1 MKIIQVIDLDGTTV
15 KVDETNPS
23 EPKIVAALQ
32 FDVATRKAVPIAEV
46 AELIFAKPLN
56 ANVEAV
62 CIGYK
67 GVDGKH
73 YGLVDDMFAPVE
85 PTPEPAP
92 VEPTPEP
99 APVEPT
105 PEPAP
110 VERNGFI
117 ELTIPSDYAGNPELK
132 IRPRDG
138 EGDNFNQNELYNGA
152 DLNNGIYAALGDNNV
167 YHFTHV
173 AVDGEGVHT
182 LRADKVYRE
191 PLGMSMPVQFG
202 TSADVM
208 EYMATLDR
216 TPALLD
222 GLSYTGGMFRID
234 ALPNN
239 HIRSSLTALDHL

>member
-32 FDVATRKAVPIAEV
+32 FDLGVRKNVAIGDI

-85 PTPEPAP
+85 
-92 VEPTPEP
+92 
-99 APVEPT
+99 
-105 PEPAP
+105 
-110 VERNGFI
+110 RNGFI

-138 EGDNFNQNELYNGA
+138 KGDNFNQNELYSGA
-152 DLNNGIYAALGDNNV
+152 DLNNGIYATLGDKNV

-191 PLGMSMPVQFG
+191 PLGASMPVQFG

-208 EYMATLDR
+208 ERSVSLANTYHTN
-216 TPALLD
+216 D
-222 GLSYTGGMFRID
+222 GLDYVGSTFRVD
-234 ALPNN
+234 AQQGL
-239 HIRSSLTALDHL
+239 HISNALTLLDHL

>member
-92 VEPTPEP
+92 VK
-99 APVEPT
+99 
-105 PEPAP
+105 
-110 VERNGFI
+110 RNGFI

-152 DLNNGIYAALGDNNV
+152 DLNNGIYATLGDNNV

-191 PLGMSMPVQFG
+191 PLGASMPVQFG

-208 EYMATLDR
+208 ERSVSLANTY
-216 TPALLD
+216 PIND
-222 GLSYTGGMFRID
+222 GLDYVGSTFRVD
-234 ALPNN
+234 AQNGL
-239 HIRSSLTALDHL
+239 HITNALTLLDHL

>member
-73 YGLVDDMFAPVE
+73 YGLVDDMFAPE
-85 PTPEPAP
+85 PVP
-92 VEPTPEP
+92 VG
-99 APVEPT
+99 
-105 PEPAP
+105 
-110 VERNGFI
+110 RNGFI
-117 ELTIPSDYAGNPELK
+117 ELSIPSDYAGNPELK
-132 IRPRDG
+132 IRPCDG
-138 EGDNFNQNELYNGA
+138 KGDNFNQNELYNGA
-152 DLNNGIYAALGDNNV
+152 DLNNGIYATLGDNNV

-182 LRADKVYRE
+182 LRADKVYRA
-191 PLGMSMPVQFG
+191 PLGASMPVQFG
-202 TSADVM
+202 TSADVT
-208 EYMATLDR
+208 ERSVSLGKTS
-216 TPALLD
+216 TSD
-222 GLSYTGGMFRID
+222 GLTYTGGTFRVD
-234 ALPNN
+234 AQQGL
-239 HIRSSLTALDHL
+239 HITNALSLLDHL

>member
-23 EPKIVAALQ
+23 EPKIVSALQ
-32 FDVATRKAVPIAEV
+32 FDLAMRKNVAIGDIAELV
-46 AELIFAKPLN
+46 FAKPVN

-67 GVDGKH
+67 GTDGKH
-73 YGLVDDMFAPVE
+73 YGLVDDMFATV
-85 PTPEPAP
+85 EPAP
-92 VEPTPEP
+92 VK
-99 APVEPT
+99 
-105 PEPAP
+105 
-110 VERNGFI
+110 RNGFI

-152 DLNNGIYAALGDNNV
+152 DLNNGIYATLGDNNV

-191 PLGMSMPVQFG
+191 PLGVSMPVQFG

-208 EYMATLDR
+208 EYSVSLGKTGAS
-216 TPALLD
+216 D
-222 GLSYTGGMFRID
+222 GLTYNGATFIVAAQRG
-234 ALPNN
+234 L
-239 HIRSSLTALDHL
+239 HITNVLTILDHL

>member
-92 VEPTPEP
+92 VK
-99 APVEPT
+99 
-105 PEPAP
+105 
-110 VERNGFI
+110 RNGFI

-138 EGDNFNQNELYNGA
+138 EGDNFSQNELYNGA
-152 DLNNGIYAALGDNNV
+152 DLNNGIYATLGDNNV

-191 PLGMSMPVQFG
+191 PLGASMPVQFG

-208 EYMATLDR
+208 DR
-216 TPALLD
+216 SVSLANTYPIND
-222 GLSYTGGMFRID
+222 GLDYVGSTFRVD
-234 ALPNN
+234 AQQGL
-239 HIRSSLTALDHL
+239 HITNVLTILDHL

>member
-92 VEPTPEP
+92 VK
-99 APVEPT
+99 
-105 PEPAP
+105 
-110 VERNGFI
+110 RNGFI

-132 IRPRDG
+132 IRPRNG
-138 EGDNFNQNELYNGA
+138 EGDNFSQNELYNGA
-152 DLNNGIYAALGDNNV
+152 DLNNGIYATLGDNNV

-173 AVDGEGVHT
+173 AVDDEGVHT

-191 PLGMSMPVQFG
+191 PLGASMPVQFG

-208 EYMATLDR
+208 ERSVSLGKTGAS
-216 TPALLD
+216 D
-222 GLSYTGGMFRID
+222 GLDYTGDTFRVD
-234 ALPNN
+234 AQNGI
-239 HIRSSLTALDHL
+239 HITNALSVLDHL

>member
-92 VEPTPEP
+92 VK
-99 APVEPT
+99 
-105 PEPAP
+105 
-110 VERNGFI
+110 RNGFI

-132 IRPRDG
+132 IRPRNG
-138 EGDNFNQNELYNGA
+138 EGDNFSQNELYNGA
-152 DLNNGIYAALGDNNV
+152 DLNNGIYATLGDNNV

-173 AVDGEGVHT
+173 AVDDEGVHT

-191 PLGMSMPVQFG
+191 PLGASMPVQFG

-208 EYMATLDR
+208 ERSVSLGKTGAS
-216 TPALLD
+216 D
-222 GLSYTGGMFRID
+222 GLDYIGGTFRVDVQNGLHITN
-234 ALPNN
+234 AL
-239 HIRSSLTALDHL
+239 SVLDHL

>member
-32 FDVATRKAVPIAEV
+32 FDVTTRKAVPIAEV

-92 VEPTPEP
+92 VK
-99 APVEPT
+99 
-105 PEPAP
+105 
-110 VERNGFI
+110 RNGFI

-152 DLNNGIYAALGDNNV
+152 NLNNGIYATLGDNNV

-191 PLGMSMPVQFG
+191 PLGASMPVQFG

-208 EYMATLDR
+208 ERGVSLAKTG
-216 TPALLD
+216 ALD
-222 GLSYTGGMFRID
+222 GLDYVGSTLRVD
-234 ALPNN
+234 AQQGL
-239 HIRSSLTALDHL
+239 HISNVLTSLDHL

>member
-67 GVDGKH
+67 GADGKH
-73 YGLVDDMFAPVE
+73 YGLIDDMFAPVE
-85 PTPEPAP
+85 PTPKPAP
-92 VEPTPEP
+92 VQ
-99 APVEPT
+99 
-105 PEPAP
+105 
-110 VERNGFI
+110 RNGFI

-132 IRPRDG
+132 IRPHDG
-138 EGDNFNQNELYNGA
+138 KGDNFNQNELYNGA
-152 DLNNGIYAALGDNNV
+152 DLRNGIYATLGDNNV

-191 PLGMSMPVQFG
+191 PLGASMPVQFG

-208 EYMATLDR
+208 DR
-216 TPALLD
+216 SGSLANTYPIND
-222 GLSYTGGMFRID
+222 GLDYVGGTFRVD
-234 ALPNN
+234 AQQGLHINN
-239 HIRSSLTALDHL
+239 ALTLLDHL

>member
-32 FDVATRKAVPIAEV
+32 FDLGVRKNVAIGAIAELV
-46 AELIFAKPLN
+46 FAKPVN

-67 GVDGKH
+67 GADGKH

-92 VEPTPEP
+92 VK
-99 APVEPT
+99 
-105 PEPAP
+105 
-110 VERNGFI
+110 RNGFI

-138 EGDNFNQNELYNGA
+138 DNFNQNELYAGA
-152 DLNNGIYAALGDNNV
+152 DLNNGIYATLGDNNV

-182 LRADKVYRE
+182 LRADKVYRK
-191 PLGMSMPVQFG
+191 PLGASMPVQFG
-202 TSADVM
+202 TSAGVM
-208 EYMATLDR
+208 ERSVSLGKTGK
-216 TPALLD
+216 LD
-222 GLSYTGGMFRID
+222 GLYYTGSKFRVD
-234 ALPNN
+234 AQQGF
-239 HIRSSLTALDHL
+239 HITSVLTSLDHL

>member
-67 GVDGKH
+67 GADGKH
-73 YGLVDDMFAPVE
+73 YGLIDDMFAPVE

-92 VEPTPEP
+92 VK
-99 APVEPT
+99 
-105 PEPAP
+105 
-110 VERNGFI
+110 RNGFI

-152 DLNNGIYAALGDNNV
+152 DLNNGIYATLGDNNV

-191 PLGMSMPVQFG
+191 PLGASMLVQFG
-202 TSADVM
+202 TSADAM
-208 EYMATLDR
+208 ERSVSLANTY
-216 TPALLD
+216 PIND
-222 GLSYTGGMFRID
+222 GLDYVDSTFRVD
-234 ALPNN
+234 AQQSL
-239 HIRSSLTALDHL
+239 HITNVLTILDYL

>member
-92 VEPTPEP
+92 VK
-99 APVEPT
+99 
-105 PEPAP
+105 
-110 VERNGFI
+110 RNGFI

-152 DLNNGIYAALGDNNV
+152 DLNNGIYATLGDNNV

-191 PLGMSMPVQFG
+191 PLGAFMPVQFG

-208 EYMATLDR
+208 ERSVSLANTY
-216 TPALLD
+216 PIND
-222 GLSYTGGMFRID
+222 GLDYVGSTFRVD
-234 ALPNN
+234 MQQGL
-239 HIRSSLTALDHL
+239 HITNVLTSLDHL

>member
-1 MKIIQVIDLDGTTV
+1 MQIIQVIDLDGTTV

-23 EPKIVAALQ
+23 EPKIVSALQ
-32 FDVATRKAVPIAEV
+32 FDLAMRKNVAIGDIAELV
-46 AELIFAKPLN
+46 FAKPVN

-67 GVDGKH
+67 GTDGKH

-92 VEPTPEP
+92 V
-99 APVEPT
+99 A
-105 PEPAP
+105 
-110 VERNGFI
+110 RNGFI

-138 EGDNFNQNELYNGA
+138 KGDNFNQNELYAGA
-152 DLNNGIYAALGDNNV
+152 DLRNGIYATLGDNNV

-173 AVDGEGVHT
+173 DVDGEGVHT

-191 PLGMSMPVQFG
+191 PLGASMPVQFG

-208 EYMATLDR
+208 ERSVSLGKSSASDALD
-216 TPALLD
+216 
-222 GLSYTGGMFRID
+222 YTGGTFRVDIQQG
-234 ALPNN
+234 L
-239 HIRSSLTALDHL
+239 HITNTLTMLDHL

>member
-56 ANVEAV
+56 ANIKAV

-67 GVDGKH
+67 GTDGKN
-73 YGLVDDMFAPVE
+73 YGLVDDMFAPV
-85 PTPEPAP
+85 
-92 VEPTPEP
+92 
-99 APVEPT
+99 
-105 PEPAP
+105 EPAP

-138 EGDNFNQNELYNGA
+138 ESDNFNQNELYSGA
-152 DLNNGIYAALGDNNV
+152 DLNNGIYTTLGDNNV

-182 LRADKVYRE
+182 LRADKEYRE
-191 PLGMSMPVQFG
+191 PLGASMLMQFG

-208 EYMATLDR
+208 DR
-216 TPALLD
+216 RVALRTTGALE
-222 GLSYTGGMFRID
+222 GLSYTGGTFRVYAQNGRHISS
-234 ALPNN
+234 ALTT
-239 HIRSSLTALDHL
+239 IDHL

>member
-23 EPKIVAALQ
+23 EPKIVSALQ
-32 FDVATRKAVPIAEV
+32 FDLGVRKNVAIGDIAELV
-46 AELIFAKPLN
+46 FAKPLN

-67 GVDGKH
+67 GTDGKT
-73 YGLVDDMFAPVE
+73 YGLEDKMF
-85 PTPEPAP
+85 
-92 VEPTPEP
+92 

-152 DLNNGIYAALGDNNV
+152 DLNNGIYATLGDNNV

-182 LRADKVYRE
+182 LRADKVYRA
-191 PLGMSMPVQFG
+191 PLGASMSVQFG

-208 EYMATLDR
+208 KRSVSLANTY
-216 TPALLD
+216 PIND
-222 GLSYTGGMFRID
+222 GLDYISSTFRVD
-234 ALPNN
+234 AQQGL
-239 HIRSSLTALDHL
+239 HITNALVLLDHL

>member
-15 KVDETNPS
+15 KVDESNPS
-23 EPKIVAALQ
+23 EPKIVSALQ
-32 FDVATRKAVPIAEV
+32 FDVAMRKAVPIAEV

-67 GVDGKH
+67 GADGKH

-92 VEPTPEP
+92 VE
-99 APVEPT
+99 
-105 PEPAP
+105 
-110 VERNGFI
+110 RKGFI

-138 EGDNFNQNELYNGA
+138 KGDNFNQNELYAGA
-152 DLNNGIYAALGDNNV
+152 DLRNGIYATLGDNNV

-173 AVDGEGVHT
+173 AIDGEGVHT

-191 PLGMSMPVQFG
+191 PLGASMPVQFG

-208 EYMATLDR
+208 KRSVSLANTYPINDGLVYVGSTFRVDAQQGLHITNAL
-216 TPALLD
+216 ALLD
-222 GLSYTGGMFRID
+222 
-234 ALPNN
+234 
-239 HIRSSLTALDHL
+239 HL

>member
-32 FDVATRKAVPIAEV
+32 FDLGVRKNVAIGDI

-92 VEPTPEP
+92 VK
-99 APVEPT
+99 
-105 PEPAP
+105 
-110 VERNGFI
+110 RNGFI

-138 EGDNFNQNELYNGA
+138 KGESDYNLNELYIGA
-152 DLNNGIYAALGDNNV
+152 DLRNGIYATLGDNNV

-191 PLGMSMPVQFG
+191 PLGAPMPVQFG
-202 TSADVM
+202 TSANVM
-208 EYMATLDR
+208 ERSVSLGKSGASGGLD
-216 TPALLD
+216 
-222 GLSYTGGMFRID
+222 YTGGTFRVD
-234 ALPNN
+234 AQQGL
-239 HIRSSLTALDHL
+239 HITNALTILDHL

>member
-23 EPKIVAALQ
+23 EPKIVSALQ
-32 FDVATRKAVPIAEV
+32 FDLGVRKNVAIGDIAELV
-46 AELIFAKPLN
+46 FAKPVN

-67 GVDGKH
+67 GTDGKH
-73 YGLVDDMFAPVE
+73 YGLVDDMFA
-85 PTPEPAP
+85 T
-92 VEPTPEP
+92 
-99 APVEPT
+99 VEPT

-110 VERNGFI
+110 VERKCFI

-138 EGDNFNQNELYNGA
+138 EGDNFNQNELYAGA
-152 DLNNGIYAALGDNNV
+152 DLRNGIYATLSDNNV

-182 LRADKVYRE
+182 LRADKVYRK
-191 PLGMSMPVQFG
+191 PLGESMPVQFG

-208 EYMATLDR
+208 QRSVSLGKTGA
-216 TPALLD
+216 LD
-222 GLSYTGGMFRID
+222 GLTYVGGTFRV
-234 ALPNN
+234 ATQQGL
-239 HIRSSLTALDHL
+239 HITSMLSILDHL

>member
-32 FDVATRKAVPIAEV
+32 FALGVRKNVAIGDI
-46 AELIFAKPLN
+46 AELIFTKPLN

-92 VEPTPEP
+92 VE
-99 APVEPT
+99 
-105 PEPAP
+105 
-110 VERNGFI
+110 RNGFI

-132 IRPRDG
+132 IRPRNG

-152 DLNNGIYAALGDNNV
+152 DLNNGIYATLGDNNV

-191 PLGMSMPVQFG
+191 PLGASMPVQFG

-208 EYMATLDR
+208 DR
-216 TPALLD
+216 SVSLGKSGASD
-222 GLSYTGGMFRID
+222 GLDYTGGTFRVDTQQGLHISN
-234 ALPNN
+234 ALT
-239 HIRSSLTALDHL
+239 ILDHL

>member
-15 KVDETNPS
+15 KVDESNPS
-23 EPKIVAALQ
+23 EPKIVSALQ
-32 FDVATRKAVPIAEV
+32 FDVAMRKAVPIAEV

-67 GVDGKH
+67 GADGKH

-92 VEPTPEP
+92 VERE
-99 APVEPT
+99 
-105 PEPAP
+105 
-110 VERNGFI
+110 GFI

-138 EGDNFNQNELYNGA
+138 KGDNFNQNELYAGA
-152 DLNNGIYAALGDNNV
+152 DLRNGIYATLGDNNV

-173 AVDGEGVHT
+173 AIDGEGVHT

-191 PLGMSMPVQFG
+191 PLGASMPVQFG

-208 EYMATLDR
+208 ECSV
-216 TPALLD
+216 LLGKTGASD
-222 GLSYTGGMFRID
+222 GLGYTGATFIIAVQHG
-234 ALPNN
+234 L
-239 HIRSSLTALDHL
+239 HITNVLTLVGHL

>member
-32 FDVATRKAVPIAEV
+32 FDVATRKAVPIEEV

-67 GVDGKH
+67 GVDGRH
-73 YGLVDDMFAPVE
+73 YGLLDDMFAPVE
-85 PTPEPAP
+85 PTPEPVP
-92 VEPTPEP
+92 VK
-99 APVEPT
+99 
-105 PEPAP
+105 
-110 VERNGFI
+110 RNGFI

-138 EGDNFNQNELYNGA
+138 KGDNFSQNELYGGA
-152 DLNNGIYAALGDNNV
+152 DLNNGIYATLGDNNV

-191 PLGMSMPVQFG
+191 PLGASMPVQFG
-202 TSADVM
+202 TSADAM
-208 EYMATLDR
+208 ERGVSLANTYPINDGLDYVGSTFRVDAQQGLHITNVLTILDR
-216 TPALLD
+216 L
-222 GLSYTGGMFRID
+222 
-234 ALPNN
+234 
-239 HIRSSLTALDHL
+239 

>member
-23 EPKIVAALQ
+23 EPKIVSALQ
-32 FDVATRKAVPIAEV
+32 FDLAMRKNVAIGDIAELV
-46 AELIFAKPLN
+46 FAKPVN

-67 GVDGKH
+67 GTDGKH
-73 YGLVDDMFAPVE
+73 YDLVDDMFA
-85 PTPEPAP
+85 T
-92 VEPTPEP
+92 
-99 APVEPT
+99 VEPT

-117 ELTIPSDYAGNPELK
+117 ELSIPSDYAGNPELK

-152 DLNNGIYAALGDNNV
+152 DLNNGIYATLGDNNV

-182 LRADKVYRE
+182 LRADKVYRA
-191 PLGMSMPVQFG
+191 PLGTSIPVQLG

-208 EYMATLDR
+208 ERSVSLDK
-216 TPALLD
+216 TSVSD
-222 GLSYTGGMFRID
+222 GLVYVGGIFIVAGQRG
-234 ALPNN
+234 L
-239 HIRSSLTALDHL
+239 HISNVLETLDHL

>member
-1 MKIIQVIDLDGTTV
+1 MQIIQVIDLDGTTV

-23 EPKIVAALQ
+23 EPKIVSALQ
-32 FDVATRKAVPIAEV
+32 FDLAMRKNVAIGDIAELV
-46 AELIFAKPLN
+46 FAKPVN

-67 GVDGKH
+67 GTDGKH

-92 VEPTPEP
+92 V
-99 APVEPT
+99 A
-105 PEPAP
+105 
-110 VERNGFI
+110 RNGFI

-132 IRPRDG
+132 IRPRNG

-152 DLNNGIYAALGDNNV
+152 DLNNGIYATLGDNNV

-191 PLGMSMPVQFG
+191 PLGASMPVQFG

-208 EYMATLDR
+208 NCSVSLANTY
-216 TPALLD
+216 PIND
-222 GLSYTGGMFRID
+222 GLDYIGSTFRVNTQQGLHITN
-234 ALPNN
+234 AL
-239 HIRSSLTALDHL
+239 SLLDHL

>member
-1 MKIIQVIDLDGTTV
+1 MKIIQVVDLDGTTV

-56 ANVEAV
+56 ANVKAV

-73 YGLVDDMFAPVE
+73 YGLVDDMFAPE
-85 PTPEPAP
+85 P
-92 VEPTPEP
+92 V
-99 APVEPT
+99 
-105 PEPAP
+105 P

-117 ELTIPSDYAGNPELK
+117 ELSIPSDYAGNPELK

-138 EGDNFNQNELYNGA
+138 KGDNFNQNELYNGA
-152 DLNNGIYAALGDNNV
+152 DLNNGIYATLGDNNV

-182 LRADKVYRE
+182 LRADKVYRA
-191 PLGMSMPVQFG
+191 PLGASMPVQFG

-208 EYMATLDR
+208 ERSVSLGKTS
-216 TPALLD
+216 TSD
-222 GLSYTGGMFRID
+222 GLTYTGGTFRVD
-234 ALPNN
+234 AQQGL
-239 HIRSSLTALDHL
+239 HITNALSLLDHL

>member
-32 FDVATRKAVPIAEV
+32 FDIATRKAVPIAEV

-67 GVDGKH
+67 GTDGNH
-73 YGLVDDMFAPVE
+73 YGLVYDMF
-85 PTPEPAP
+85 
-92 VEPTPEP
+92 

-138 EGDNFNQNELYNGA
+138 KGDNFNQNELYNGA
-152 DLNNGIYAALGDNNV
+152 DLNNGIYATLGDNNV

-191 PLGMSMPVQFG
+191 PLGASMPVQFG

-208 EYMATLDR
+208 ERSVSLANTY
-216 TPALLD
+216 PIND
-222 GLSYTGGMFRID
+222 GLDYVGSTFRVD
-234 ALPNN
+234 AQQGL
-239 HIRSSLTALDHL
+239 HIANALTVLDHL

>member
-56 ANVEAV
+56 ANVKAV

-67 GVDGKH
+67 GTDGKH

-92 VEPTPEP
+92 V
-99 APVEPT
+99 A
-105 PEPAP
+105 
-110 VERNGFI
+110 RNGFI

-132 IRPRDG
+132 IRPCDG

-152 DLNNGIYAALGDNNV
+152 DLNNGIYATLGDNNV

-182 LRADKVYRE
+182 LRADKVYRA
-191 PLGMSMPVQFG
+191 PLGASMPVQFG

-208 EYMATLDR
+208 ERSVSLGKTGAS
-216 TPALLD
+216 D
-222 GLSYTGGMFRID
+222 GLDYIGSTFRVD
-234 ALPNN
+234 VQRGL
-239 HIRSSLTALDHL
+239 HITSVLTILDHL

>member
-23 EPKIVAALQ
+23 EPKIVSALQ
-32 FDVATRKAVPIAEV
+32 FDLAMRKNVAIGDIAELV
-46 AELIFAKPLN
+46 FAKPVN

-67 GVDGKH
+67 GTDGKH

-92 VEPTPEP
+92 VK
-99 APVEPT
+99 
-105 PEPAP
+105 
-110 VERNGFI
+110 RNSFI

-132 IRPRDG
+132 IRPHDG

-152 DLNNGIYAALGDNNV
+152 DLNNGIYATLGDNNV

-191 PLGMSMPVQFG
+191 PLGESMTVQFG

-208 EYMATLDR
+208 ERSVSLANTH
-216 TPALLD
+216 PIND
-222 GLSYTGGMFRID
+222 GLDYIGSTFRVD
-234 ALPNN
+234 AQQGL
-239 HIRSSLTALDHL
+239 HITNVLVLLDHL

>member
-67 GVDGKH
+67 GADGKH
-73 YGLVDDMFAPVE
+73 YGLVDDMF
-85 PTPEPAP
+85 
-92 VEPTPEP
+92 

-138 EGDNFNQNELYNGA
+138 KGDNFNQNELYNGA
-152 DLNNGIYAALGDNNV
+152 DLNNGIYATLGDNNV

-191 PLGMSMPVQFG
+191 PLGASMPVQFG

-208 EYMATLDR
+208 ERSVSLANT
-216 TPALLD
+216 
-222 GLSYTGGMFRID
+222 YTIND
-234 ALPNN
+234 ALDYVGSTFRVDVQQGL
-239 HIRSSLTALDHL
+239 HITNALTVLDHL

>member
-32 FDVATRKAVPIAEV
+32 FDVSTRKAVPIAEV

-67 GVDGKH
+67 GADGKH
-73 YGLVDDMFAPVE
+73 YGLIDDMF
-85 PTPEPAP
+85 
-92 VEPTPEP
+92 

-132 IRPRDG
+132 IRPRNG

-152 DLNNGIYAALGDNNV
+152 DLNNGIYATLGDNNV

-191 PLGMSMPVQFG
+191 PLGASMPVQFG

-208 EYMATLDR
+208 ERSVSLAKTGVS
-216 TPALLD
+216 D
-222 GLSYTGGMFRID
+222 GLDYTGGTFRVD
-234 ALPNN
+234 AQQGL
-239 HIRSSLTALDHL
+239 HITNVLTSLDHL

>member
-67 GVDGKH
+67 GTDGKH
-73 YGLVDDMFAPVE
+73 YDLVDDMFAPVE

-92 VEPTPEP
+92 VK
-99 APVEPT
+99 
-105 PEPAP
+105 
-110 VERNGFI
+110 RNGFI

-132 IRPRDG
+132 IRPCDG

-152 DLNNGIYAALGDNNV
+152 DLNNGIYATLGDNNV

-191 PLGMSMPVQFG
+191 PLGASMPVQFG

-208 EYMATLDR
+208 ERSVSLANTYPLN
-216 TPALLD
+216 D
-222 GLSYTGGMFRID
+222 GLDYVGSTFRVD
-234 ALPNN
+234 AQQGL
-239 HIRSSLTALDHL
+239 HISNALTLLDHL

>member
-23 EPKIVAALQ
+23 EPKIVSALQ
-32 FDVATRKAVPIAEV
+32 FDLAMRKNVAIGDIAELV
-46 AELIFAKPLN
+46 FAKPVN

-67 GVDGKH
+67 GTDGKY
-73 YGLVDDMFAPVE
+73 YGLVDAMF
-85 PTPEPAP
+85 
-92 VEPTPEP
+92 

-117 ELTIPSDYAGNPELK
+117 GLTIPSDYAGNPELK

-138 EGDNFNQNELYNGA
+138 EGDNFSQNELYNGA
-152 DLNNGIYAALGDNNV
+152 DLNNGIYATLGDNNV

-182 LRADKVYRE
+182 LRADKVYRA
-191 PLGMSMPVQFG
+191 PLGDSMPVQFG

-208 EYMATLDR
+208 QRSVSLANTHHIN
-216 TPALLD
+216 D
-222 GLSYTGGMFRID
+222 GLDYVGGSFSTTVQD
-234 ALPNN
+234 GY
-239 HIRSSLTALDHL
+239 HISNSLAIIDHL